1 MNPYLI
7 KEPTVINFSGGR
19 TSGYMLYK
27 ILEANNGLPDEAKV
41 IFANTGKEDLKTL
54 DFIEKVSKEWKVE
67 ITWLEY
73 ISEKPNFKVVNYET
87 ASRNGEPF
95 AELIRKRKYLPNTI
109 ARFCTIDMKIL
120 TAKKYLES
128 IGWDEWISFV
138 GIRADEQR
146 RVAKIRANPFDEKTG
161 ITRDMPLAKD
171 NKTVHDVKKFW
182 DENNFDLELVSV
194 GGHTLAGNCDLC
206 FLKPAKQVLN
216 LIKEK
221 PERAIWWIEQ
231 EKYAQTLVKDKTSK
245 GIRFAFDRPSY
256 TEMGDFMNRQFN
268 LFDEQEKIEC
278 FCGD

>member
-19 TSGYMLYK
+19 TSAYMLYK
-27 ILEANNGLPDEAKV
+27 VLEANNGLPDIAKV
-41 IFANTGKEDLKTL
+41 VFANTGKEDENTLK
-54 DFIEKVSKEWKVE
+54 FIKECSHRWNVSIDWVE
-67 ITWLEY
+67 YLP
-73 ISEKPNFKVVNYET
+73 EKPSFQLVNYET

-95 AELIRKRKYLPNTI
+95 AALIRKRKYLPNTI
-109 ARFCTIDMKIL
+109 ARFCTIDLKII

-128 IGWDEWISFV
+128 LGWSDWISFV

-161 ITRDMPLAKD
+161 ITREMPLARD
-171 NKTVHDVKKFW
+171 NVTIHDIKEFW
-182 DENNFDLELVSV
+182 KNNDFDLNLVSV
-194 GGHTLAGNCDLC
+194 NGHTLAGNCDLC
-206 FLKPAKQVLN
+206 FLKPANQVLG

-231 EKYAQTLVKDKTSK
+231 EKYAQTLVKDKQSK
-245 GIRFAFDRPSY
+245 GIRFSFDRPTY

-268 LFDEQEKIEC
+268 LFDEQEKIDC